1 MPIELPA
8 YISLAPE
15 TSLTS
20 SHRDPLT
27 FLSLIKPRIT
37 RKVTRNEKIL
47 KTTSGRKVK
56 SVKTKV
62 KKIKRKRKRSFK
74 KYRARENI
82 YIDDSSTAEDFS
94 ENKVLTTSFFYKTH
108 IQWNNLPLEVK
119 IIENYDKFKIK
130 LEEHLWDNIMRCA
143 DQDDDDMVVLGLPGD

>member
-1 MPIELPA
+1 MLKVLRPK
-8 YISLAPE
+8 YKK
-15 TSLTS
+15 
-20 SHRDPLT
+20 
-27 FLSLIKPRIT
+27 LSVR
-37 RKVTRNEKIL
+37 RKKA
-47 KTTSGRKVK
+47 
-56 SVKTKV
+56 
-62 KKIKRKRKRSFK
+62 FK

-82 YIDDSSTAEDFS
+82 YIDDNSLADDFR

-130 LEEHLWDNIMRCA
+130 LEEHLWDNIIGCE